1 MTAKSIWEPH
11 SGFEDELPNG
21 ESEWSD
27 LFAQVRQDRAGRLEV
42 VNKQLGD
49 FVRAYDRYVIAEG
62 GAGTHEEFIEA
73 SAELTRQY
81 ELLDALGDDRP

>member
-1 MTAKSIWEPH
+1 MTVTW
-11 SGFEDELPNG
+11 DET
-21 ESEWSD
+21 
-27 LFAQVRQDRAGRLEV
+27 FAQVRQDRAGRLEV

-62 GAGTHEEFIEA
+62 TVGNDDEYNAA

-81 ELLDALGDDRP
+81 ELLDALGSDRP